1 MNSQDKLRPELP
13 GLTAEQCRRLVKL
26 GVQSRSDVE
35 DLVISRVDGPQRFA
49 TLLKISREELKR
61 LLGWPRWPDPRAV
74 ALGATIPVSGV
85 ARHRRRTSMGS
96 LPRCAPSPTPAV
108 SLPDHISLTE
118 RYSAARNQGILGTCT
133 AFATVA
139 VVEGQSAAADLSEAF
154 LYGLTKSIDGLPQ
167 SDGSS
172 LGFALE
178 ALHRW
183 GVCREELKPYLADR
197 AYLRGEPSTVAL
209 RDGLRR
215 CPASRELWMLPP
227 RNVDAIKDQ
236 LASGRPVAISV
247 PLFQSVMN
255 SLLFHGQG
263 RFLLRLGRA
272 DLVHSYHA
280 LCIVAYFDN
289 TWLLQHQL
297 SEQPGG
303 GAFLVRNSW
312 GPQWAVDNP
321 LARLQGC
328 QGGYALMPYA
338 YVAKYAV
345 EACTACFTRTT
356 LSPTVV
362 WDHVSRTTRVWIHQ
376 VAAYLRSSLTN
387 RLSIPEREKP
397 SRISRSGVVRRSRG
411 KRKRTARPLPPS
423 PAGESD

>member
-1 MNSQDKLRPELP
+1 MNSQDKLRLELP
-13 GLTAEQCRRLVKL
+13 GLTAEQSRRLVKL
-26 GVQSRSDVE
+26 GVQSRSDLE
-35 DLVISRVDGPQRFA
+35 DLVISRVDGPQQFA
-49 TLLKISREELKR
+49 KLLKISREELKR
-61 LLGWPRWPDPRAV
+61 VLGWSRWPDPRAV
-74 ALGATIPVSGV
+74 ALGATIPISGV
-85 ARHRRRTSMGS
+85 ARHRRRTSIGAS
-96 LPRCAPSPTPAV
+96 LTRAV

-139 VVEGQSAAADLSEAF
+139 VVEGQCAAADLSEAF

-197 AYLRGEPSTVAL
+197 AYLRGEPSSVAL

-215 CPASRELWMLPP
+215 CPTSRDLWMLPP

-236 LASGRPVAISV
+236 LANGRPVAISV

-303 GAFLVRNSW
+303 GTFLVRNSW
-312 GPQWAVDNP
+312 GQQWGIDNP
-321 LARLQGC
+321 LAKLQGC
-328 QGGYALMPYA
+328 EGGYALMPYA

-345 EACTACFTRTT
+345 EACTACFTGTT

-362 WDHVSRTTRVWIHQ
+362 WDRVSRTTRVWIHQ
-376 VAAYLRSSLTN
+376 VAASLRNSLTN
-387 RLSIPEREKP
+387 RLSIPERAKP
-397 SRISRSGVVRRSRG
+397 SRISRSGVVRQSLG
-411 KRKRTARPLPPS
+411 KRNPK
-423 PAGESD
+423 